1 MSISKQMF
9 ACKVS
14 RVSTRVYNVLQ
25 ELDVLRIHHSKQCA
39 DDCCSRSLRFSS
51 SLYIS
56 VPRRRPDLSY
66 PMQFTKSSTTK
77 YSTRKSNENVIWNKI
92 IKQHFSIG
100 FCATHVVICARW
112 TIASTV

>member
-56 VPRRRPDLSY
+56 VAFSPPRSILPDAIHE
-66 PMQFTKSSTTK
+66 K
-77 YSTRKSNENVIWNKI
+77 
-92 IKQHFSIG
+92 
-100 FCATHVVICARW
+100 
-112 TIASTV
+112 